1 MQVNFL
7 NRTTLLTA
15 LLLMG
20 FAWLVS
26 LFLPF
31 WVGLLF
37 VIAFLVWRLS
47 LHYRELKHFSL
58 WLTHPTSHNVPS
70 GHGVWTNIFAALY
83 ALRRTDEAHESKLAL
98 WLERFQNTMCHLP
111 DGIVLMNLSTQL
123 EWCNPIAQRH
133 FGLALEDDKGNRM
146 ANLVRLPAFVAHLE
160 ANVYDA
166 PIKIDYLSR
175 RLEITVIPFEENS
188 LIVVSRDITEAERMD
203 EMRRDFIA
211 NASHELRTPLT
222 VISGFLE
229 YASDAELMSQMPPEQ
244 RMNQVNLMCRQAEH
258 MTVLIQD
265 MLMLSRLESDFTV
278 DETRINMPE
287 LIESILP
294 QIRALSGFN
303 HTITTDVA
311 AINLKG
317 SMTEISSAVTNLLSN
332 AVRYTPTGGL
342 IHLSWRN
349 VQGCPT
355 LNVQDSGAGI
365 APEHLPRLTER
376 FYRVNNDASASVK
389 GTGLGLAIV
398 KHILIRHQAELK
410 ISSTLGQGTTF
421 SMVFPAG
428 RIL

>member
-15 LLLMG
+15 FLLMG

-146 ANLVRLPAFVAHLE
+146 ANLVRLPALVAHLE

-294 QIRALSGFN
+294 QIRALPGFN

-311 AINLKG
+311 TINLKG

-342 IHLSWRN
+342 IHLSWHN
-349 VQGCPT
+349 VQGLPT
-355 LNVQDSGAGI
+355 LSVQDSGAGI

-410 ISSTLGQGTTF
+410 ISSTLGKGTTF